1 MMKLAAGFL
10 LLLLEG
16 ERLGLTC
23 PGLKTR
29 VNPSLGLPYAPKRA
43 SGPCLLRTLFH
54 WFCLHVVELNHFMA
68 WERLDLN
75 FLSLEVAGDTIVI
88 RHHPRRPDPLSHTH
102 LPTSS

>member
-29 VNPSLGLPYAPKRA
+29 VNLPWDFLMLPKGLQVPA
-43 SGPCLLRTLFH
+43 SWEPFFIGS
-54 WFCLHVVELNHFMA
+54 VFM
-68 WERLDLN
+68 WSN
-75 FLSLEVAGDTIVI
+75 
-88 RHHPRRPDPLSHTH
+88 
-102 LPTSS
+102 